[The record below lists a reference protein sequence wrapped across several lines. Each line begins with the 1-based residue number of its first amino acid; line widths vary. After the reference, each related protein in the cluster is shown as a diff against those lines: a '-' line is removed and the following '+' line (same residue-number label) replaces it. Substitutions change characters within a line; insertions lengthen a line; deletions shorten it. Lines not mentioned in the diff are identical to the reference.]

1 MLPRPVMRHLLPLTL
16 LLFMVLPGYAIA
28 DAIMRSNAMF
38 ATTIAE
44 IYVGEDGIFV
54 DFEVGL
60 NDLQA
65 FENLLP
71 DEIYQEMGNEPVPL
85 QERSPKFFG
94 EDFMLIPDA
103 GKPLPGR
110 ILGMGPEPRVTR
122 DAITGEALPVA
133 EEDPEMV
140 VRIRLA
146 YELPAKPETLT
157 IGLGPKAQRTSIGYV
172 AYHKSVAVND
182 FRFLTPVQ
190 TLQLDWQDPWYTA
203 FTSRSLRRSYFAPMS
218 GFIYVEPYE
227 VRKEI
232 IIRPK
237 DLQYWID
244 LGLEGRDTIPV
255 DIQADIK
262 LKVGDFL
269 RDRQPVMI
277 DGQNIEPELARV
289 NFLDRSLK
297 TSMVIDPPRELPI
310 DSAVLGIIF
319 VYPTVEPLPQ
329 NVTMTWDLFN
339 EKIQLVPGSAVDQA
353 GPLPTFLEPDFAVLE
368 WQNFLKNP
376 ELPTLLE
383 ISEPPNF
390 FEKIAVYLRW
400 LFGLAAIYFFIQIA
414 RLQSRPRPGI
424 SAGLLVSLTGM
435 AFSFW
440 LAGDAIMSKQRAEP
454 IVAALLHNVYRA
466 FDFRAEE
473 DIYDV
478 LDQSVS
484 GELLADIYLETR
496 RGLELA
502 NQGGARA
509 KVKSVEL
516 TELEVEPGENG
527 GFVAASIWTIGGS
540 VGHWGHIHE
549 RRNQYR
555 ARLDIEPVD
564 GVWKLTGLTI
574 EEEIRL

>member
-1 MLPRPVMRHLLPLTL
+1 MLPRPVARHLLPLL
-16 LLFMVLPGYAIA
+16 LLLMPGYALA

-38 ATTIAE
+38 ANTIAE
-44 IYVGEDGIFV
+44 IYVGDEEILV

-60 NDLQA
+60 NDLETFA
-65 FENLLP
+65 NLLP
-71 DEIYQEMGNEPVPL
+71 DEIYTEMGNAPVPVA
-85 QERSPKFFG
+85 ERAPKFFS
-94 EDFMLIPDA
+94 EDFLLIPGDGA
-103 GKPLPGR
+103 PLSGHV
-110 ILGMGPEPRVTR
+110 IGMGPEPRIRR
-122 DAITGEALPVA
+122 DAVTGEALPVA
-133 EEDPEMV
+133 TEDPEMV
-140 VRIRLA
+140 IRIQLI
-146 YELPAKPETLT
+146 YQLTETPATLT
-157 IGLGPKAQRTSIGYV
+157 IGLGPDMRKASIGYV

-190 TLQLDWQDPWYTA
+190 TLLFDWDDPW
-203 FTSRSLRRSYFAPMS
+203 FTRFNNKTLRRTYFAPMS

-232 IIRPK
+232 IVRPK

-244 LGLEGRDTIPV
+244 LGLEGRDTIPAE
-255 DIQADIK
+255 IQEDIK
-262 LKVGDFL
+262 LKVGEFL
-269 RDRQPVMI
+269 LEKQKVTI
-277 DGQNIEPELARV
+277 DGETIEPELARI

-329 NVTMTWDLFN
+329 NVKMTWDLFN
-339 EKIQLVPGSAVDQA
+339 DKIQLVPASSVDQA

-376 ELPTLLE
+376 ELPTLLD
-383 ISEPPNF
+383 ISAPPNLL
-390 FEKIAVYLRW
+390 EKTAVYLRW
-400 LFGLAAIYFFIQIA
+400 LFGLAAIVFFLQMA
-414 RLQSRPRPGI
+414 RLQSRPRPGV
-424 SAGLLVSLTGM
+424 SAGLLVSLVGM

-440 LAGDAIMSKQRAEP
+440 LAGDAVMSKQRAEP
-454 IVAALLHNVYRA
+454 IVSALLHNVYRA

-478 LDQSVS
+478 LDQSVT
-484 GELLADIYLETR
+484 GDLLAEIYLETR

-516 TELEVEPGENG
+516 TKLEVAAGENG
-527 GFVAASIWTIGGS
+527 GFVAASTWTVGGS
-540 VGHWGHIHE
+540 VGHWGHIHQ
-549 RRNQYR
+549 RANQYR
-555 ARLDIEPVD
+555 AKLDVQPVD
-564 GVWKLTGLTI
+564 GRWKLTSLTI

>member
-1 MLPRPVMRHLLPLTL
+1 MLPRIVAHRLLPLL
-16 LLFMVLPGYAIA
+16 LLLMPGYVMA

-44 IYVGEDGIFV
+44 IYVGDEEILV

-60 NDLQA
+60 NDLETFA
-65 FENLLP
+65 NLLP
-71 DEIYQEMGNEPVPL
+71 DEIYTEMGNAPVPVA
-85 QERSPKFFG
+85 ERAPKFFS
-94 EDFMLIPDA
+94 EDFLLIPADGA
-103 GKPLPGR
+103 PLPGR
-110 ILGMGPEPRVTR
+110 VISMGPEPRIQR
-122 DAITGEALPVA
+122 DAVTGEQLPVA
-133 EEDPEMV
+133 AEDPEMV
-140 VRIRLA
+140 IRIQLI
-146 YELPAKPETLT
+146 YQLPETPATLT
-157 IGLGPKAQRTSIGYV
+157 IGLGPDMRKASIGYV

-190 TLQLDWQDPWYTA
+190 TLLLDWDDPWYTR
-203 FTSRSLRRSYFAPMS
+203 FNNKTLRRTYFAPMS

-232 IIRPK
+232 IVRPK

-244 LGLEGRDTIPV
+244 LGLEGRDTIPAEM
-255 DIQADIK
+255 QEGIK
-262 LKVGDFL
+262 LKVGEFL
-269 RDRQPVMI
+269 REKQKVTI
-277 DGQNIEPELARV
+277 DGATIEPELARI

-329 NVTMTWDLFN
+329 NVKMTWDLFN
-339 EKIQLVPGSAVDQA
+339 DKIQLVPASSVDQA

-376 ELPTLLE
+376 KLPTLLD
-383 ISEPPNF
+383 ISAPPNLL
-390 FEKIAVYLRW
+390 EKTAVYLRW
-400 LFGLAAIYFFIQIA
+400 LFGLAAIVFFLQMA
-414 RLQSRPRPGI
+414 RLQSRPRPGV
-424 SAGLLVSLTGM
+424 SVGLLASLVGM

-440 LAGDAIMSKQRAEP
+440 LAGDAVMSKQRAEP
-454 IVAALLHNVYRA
+454 IVSALLHNVYRA

-478 LDQSVS
+478 LEQSVS

-516 TELEVEPGENG
+516 TELEVAAGENG
-527 GFVAASIWTIGGS
+527 GFVAASTWTVGGS
-540 VGHWGHIHE
+540 VGHWGHIHK
-549 RRNQYR
+549 RSNQYR
-555 ARLDIEPVD
+555 ARLDIQPVD
-564 GVWKLTGLTI
+564 GRWKLTSLTI

>member
-1 MLPRPVMRHLLPLTL
+1 MLPRPVVRHLLPLSL
-16 LLFMVLPGYAIA
+16 LMLMMFPGYALA

-44 IYVGEDGIFV
+44 IYVGEDAILV

-60 NDLQA
+60 NDLAA

-71 DEIYQEMGNEPVPL
+71 DEIYAEIGNEPVPL
-85 QERSPKFFG
+85 VQRTPKFFA
-94 EDFMLIPDA
+94 EDFLLIPDT
-103 GKPLPGR
+103 GQPLTGR
-110 ILGMGPEPRVTR
+110 ILSMGPEPRVTR
-122 DAITGEALPVA
+122 DAVTGEALPVA
-133 EEDPEMV
+133 EEDQEMV
-140 VRIRLA
+140 IRIRLA
-146 YELPAKPETLT
+146 YELSDRPETLT
-157 IGLGPKAQRTSIGYV
+157 IGLGPKARKTSIGYV

-182 FRFLTPVQ
+182 FRFLTPAQ
-190 TLQLDWQDPWYTA
+190 TLKLDWQDPWYTA

-232 IIRPK
+232 IVRPK
-237 DLQYWID
+237 DLQHWID
-244 LGLEGRDTIPV
+244 LGLEGRNNIPV
-255 DIQADIK
+255 DMQEDIK
-262 LKVGDFL
+262 QKVGAFL

-289 NFLDRSLK
+289 NFLARSLK
-297 TSMVIDPPRELPI
+297 TSMVIDPPRDLPI

-319 VYPTVEPLPQ
+319 VYPTVEPLPK
-329 NVTMTWDLFN
+329 NVTMTWDLFS
-339 EKIQLVPGSAVDQA
+339 EKIKLVPASAVDQA
-353 GPLPTFLEPDFAVLE
+353 GALPTFLEPDYAVLE

-376 ELPTLLE
+376 KLPTLLD
-383 ISEPPNF
+383 IQSPPNA
-390 FEKIAVYLRW
+390 FEKAAVYLRW

-424 SAGLLVSLTGM
+424 SAGLLIALIGM

-440 LAGDAIMSKQRAEP
+440 LAGDAVMSKQRAEP

-478 LDQSVS
+478 LDQSVN
-484 GELLADIYLETR
+484 GDLLADIYLETR

-516 TELEVEPGENG
+516 TDLEIEDGEDG
-527 GFVAASIWTIGGS
+527 GFVAASTWIVGGS
-540 VGHWGHIHE
+540 VGHWGHIHA
-549 RRNQYR
+549 RTNQYR

-564 GVWKLTGLTI
+564 GVWKLTGMII